1 MKDKEALEI
10 CYARMR
16 QNDYIADQ
24 AYCNGNKG
32 LCKIKENE
40 NNWLSRLYI
49 LARCELNR
57 RENNEYKFN

>member
-1 MKDKEALEI
+1 MTDKEALDI

-32 LCKIKENE
+32 LYKMKTNE
-40 NNWLSRLYI
+40 NNWLHILYV
-49 LARCELNR
+49 LASKAISA
-57 RENNEYKFN
+57 ENDNENI